1 MKLHG
6 YFRSSAAFR
15 VRIALNLKGIKYED
29 AFHHLRKGEHLKD
42 SYAKLNPQKLLPTLQ
57 LDDGTALAQ
66 SLAIIEYLDETHP
79 QPPLLPRDPVGRAQ
93 VRALAMIPACEIH
106 PLQNL
111 RVLKH
116 VRETYGQDEA
126 GSFAWGRH
134 WNEDGL
140 EAYEKIVA
148 AQARRGLYSFGD
160 TPSIADI
167 CLIPQVFGAKRFGTD
182 LARFPVVMGIYDA
195 CMKLPAFDR
204 AQPAKQPDFEP

>member
-15 VRIALNLKGIKYED
+15 VRIALNLKGIAYED
-29 AFHHLRKGEHLKD
+29 AFYHLRKGEHLSD
-42 SYAKLNPQKLLPTLQ
+42 SYARLNPQKLLPTLQ
-57 LDDGTALAQ
+57 LDDGTAIAQ
-66 SLAIIEYLDETHP
+66 SLAIMEYLDETHP

-93 VRALAMIPACEIH
+93 VRTLAMIPACEIH

-126 GSFAWGRH
+126 GSFAWGRY

-140 EAYEKIVA
+140 AAYEKIVA
-148 AQARRGLYSFGD
+148 AQPRRGRYSYGD
-160 TPSIADI
+160 TPTIADA
-167 CLIPQVFGAKRFGTD
+167 CLVPQVFGAKRFSTD
-182 LARFPVVMGIYDA
+182 LARFPLVMAIYDA
-195 CMKLPAFDR
+195 CMKLEAFDR
-204 AQPAKQPDFEP
+204 AQPSKQPDFEP